1 MQKSTRLHFISLIV
15 TFFYSCTVL
24 SAHEFW
30 IEPIR
35 FIVKE
40 TENISANIRV
50 GQMMRGAAYGY
61 YPNNFNRFEIKTN
74 TSLYP
79 LIGRLGDK
87 PAISISPKGNS
98 LITIIH
104 ETTNSTVTYNS
115 WAKFEDFLTE
125 KSMLKIKDLHIKNKY
140 PKTGFKE
147 IYSRYAKA
155 LIGSGDS
162 IGIDQRIGLELELVL
177 LQNPYV
183 DDLSSGLTIELLY
196 QGILRANT
204 QIEIFTR
211 GQDKVV
217 ARSTL
222 FTNDDGQVIFKALP
236 KMDYMINA
244 VVMRRPK
251 KIQNLS
257 ENSDQPILWESL
269 WTSTTFRAP

>member
-15 TFFYSCTVL
+15 IFFYSCTVL

-40 TENISANIRV
+40 TEKISANIRV

-61 YPNNFNRFEIKTN
+61 YPNNFNRFEIKTH

-115 WAKFEDFLTE
+115 WTKFEDFLTE
-125 KSMLKIKDLHIKNKY
+125 KSMLKIKELHIKNKY
-140 PKTGFKE
+140 PKIGFKE

-222 FTNDDGQVIFKALP
+222 FTNDDGQIIFKAIP

-251 KIQNLS
+251 ETHDTIKKL
-257 ENSDQPILWESL
+257 ILWESL
-269 WTSTTFRAP
+269 WASTTFRIP

>member
-1 MQKSTRLHFISLIV
+1 MQKSTRLHFISLII
-15 TFFYSCTVL
+15 TFFCSCTVL

-35 FIVKE
+35 FIVKK
-40 TENISANIRV
+40 TEEISANIRV
-50 GQMMRGAAYGY
+50 GQMMRGATYGY
-61 YPNNFNRFEIKTN
+61 YPNNFNRFEVKTN
-74 TSLYP
+74 TSLHP

-87 PAISISPKGNS
+87 PAISLSPQGNS
-98 LITIIH
+98 LVTIIH
-104 ETTNSTVTYNS
+104 ETTNSTVSYNS
-115 WAKFEDFLTE
+115 WTKFEDFLTE
-125 KSMLKIKDLHIKNKY
+125 KSLLKVKDVHIKNKY
-140 PKTGFKE
+140 PKIGFKE

-251 KIQNLS
+251 KTHDTIKKL
-257 ENSDQPILWESL
+257 ILWESL
-269 WTSTTFRAP
+269 WASTTFRTP